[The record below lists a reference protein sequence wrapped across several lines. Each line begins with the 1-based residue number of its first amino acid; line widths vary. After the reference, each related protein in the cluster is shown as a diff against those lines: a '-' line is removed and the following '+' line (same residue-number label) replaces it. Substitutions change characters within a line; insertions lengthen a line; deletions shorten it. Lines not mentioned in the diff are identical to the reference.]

1 MTISTH
7 SDNASRSFLATLRDD
22 LRQQRQARREYRTL
36 VRDLA
41 SYTSRSDID
50 DLMAIVDRESGPE
63 AETIR
68 EILNQ
73 NRQAHHRRPLA
84 S

>member
-7 SDNASRSFLATLRDD
+7 SDNSGRSFLATLRDD

-36 VRDLA
+36 VRDLS

-73 NRQAHHRRPLA
+73 NRQAQHRRPLA